1 MHPILGNLTLLLS
14 RWQFA
19 TTTIYHFLF
28 VPVTIGL
35 SVLVAILQSAYY
47 KTHDE
52 RYDRL
57 VSFFGKLFLINFA
70 IGVVTGIVQEFQ
82 FGMNWSQY
90 SAFVGNIFGPPLAI
104 EGLLAF
110 FMESTFLGIWIFGKG
125 RVSERVHLFSI
136 WMASFGTVLSASF
149 ILAANSWMQ
158 HPVGYSID
166 KATHQAVMTNFWAIL
181 TNSLFLVTLFHTL
194 LAAAMTAAAL
204 MLGISFYQMKRKATK
219 DIFALGARVALI
231 VLFVSSLAMALDGHV
246 QGQVMVQ
253 DQPMKMAAGEALYNT
268 ERGASES
275 LLTIGN
281 LHDKVIFE
289 IGLPHVLSLLATD
302 KWNGTVQ
309 GINQLQAKY
318 EREYGKGNYVP
329 IVWLDYWSFRIMAG
343 IGAVILAFGA
353 WGMYLL
359 RKKRLD
365 DSKWFRWAAIAMVP
379 LPFIANT
386 TGWIFQE
393 TGRQPWVVYGLL
405 KTSQAVS
412 NLSAFEVG
420 ITLVGFT
427 ALYGLLATVDISLML
442 KYAKKEIQA
451 IGEGDKGL
459 SLHHDD
465 EMEDEE
471 LGSLVY

>member
-1 MHPILGNLTLLLS
+1 MDPIFGNLTLLLS

-19 TTTIYHFLF
+19 TTTIYHFVF
-28 VPVTIGL
+28 VPITIGL
-35 SVLVAILQSAYY
+35 SVLVAILQSAQL
-47 KTHDE
+47 KTHDP
-52 RYDRL
+52 RYERL

-90 SAFVGNIFGPPLAI
+90 SDFVGNIFGPPLAI

-110 FMESTFLGIWIFGKG
+110 FMEATFLGIWIFGKG

-136 WMASFGTVLSASF
+136 WMASLGTVLSASF

-194 LAAAMTAAAL
+194 LAAAMTGAAL
-204 MLGISFYQMKRKATK
+204 MLGVSFYQMKRNATK
-219 DIFALGARVALI
+219 EIFALGARVSLI

-253 DQPMKMAAGEALYNT
+253 DQPMKMAAGEALYHT
-268 ERGASES
+268 EKGASES

-281 LHDKVIFE
+281 LHDKVIFQ

-309 GINQLQAKY
+309 GIDQLQAQYTK
-318 EREYGKGNYVP
+318 EYGKGNYVP

-343 IGAVILAFGA
+343 IGVAILGLGA
-353 WGMYLL
+353 WGMYLM

-365 DSKWFRWAAIAMVP
+365 DSKWFRKAAIAAMP

-412 NLSAFEVG
+412 HLSALDVG
-420 ITLVGFT
+420 ATLVGFT
-427 ALYGLLATVDISLML
+427 LLYGVLGTVDASLMFR
-442 KYAKKEIQA
+442 YAKKEIQSLTES
-451 IGEGDKGL
+451 GEAGV
-459 SLHHDD
+459 SSH
-465 EMEDEE
+465 ETEDEE